1 MGLRTKSNS
10 DKLHCFYVRL
20 FNRLASVTV
29 LARLTSALRL
39 NAESHVEIQ
48 TQTVNVTDYTA
59 ILNTTEFSLCLN
71 NSGSYDPIFFSWNE
85 SDTPVLSV
93 FTPLQPSEA
102 DYECV
107 FSCLQQQEIDDIGF
121 YLTGNLD
128 EESNEEFH
136 KIDNE
141 VITWHAASF
150 DMLSSNTEIVQPT
163 Q

>member
-1 MGLRTKSNS
+1 M
-10 DKLHCFYVRL
+10 RL

-59 ILNTTEFSLCLN
+59 ILNTTEFRLCLN
-71 NSGSYDPIFFSWNE
+71 NSGSYDPIFFNWNE
-85 SDTPVLSV
+85 SDTPSLSV
-93 FTPLQPSEA
+93 LMPLQPSDA
-102 DYECV
+102 DYDSV
-107 FSCLQQQEIDDIGF
+107 FSCLQQQEINDIGF
-121 YLTGNLD
+121 YLRENLD
-128 EESNEEFH
+128 LESNDEFY

-141 VITWHAASF
+141 VITWRAVSF
-150 DMLSSNTEIVQPT
+150 DMLSFQTEIVQPT

>member
-1 MGLRTKSNS
+1 M
-10 DKLHCFYVRL
+10 RL
-20 FNRLASVTV
+20 FNKLASVTV

-48 TQTVNVTDYTA
+48 TQTVNVTEYTA

-71 NSGSYDPIFFSWNE
+71 NSGSYDPTFFNWNE

-93 FTPLQPSEA
+93 FTPLQPSDA
-102 DYECV
+102 DYESV

-121 YLTGNLD
+121 YLTQNLD
-128 EESNEEFH
+128 LEPNDESH
-136 KIDNE
+136 KIDHE
-141 VITWHAASF
+141 VITWRGASF
-150 DMLSSNTEIVQPT
+150 DMLSFHTEIVQPT